1 MPCLFII
8 IIITFRNYVKVY
20 LLHSLTDV
28 TSLISM
34 RLWKSLARQLMFSM
48 GQSGALVVVG
58 LAVVV
63 VVIVCPDP
71 PPPIGGRHASDWRT
85 AAIAIK
91 MVSLCMTLALQKC
104 QLIVPFAF
112 KFCLFIQKK
121 IKDKCVILI

>member
-63 VVIVCPDP
+63 VPFAVVPPAVVDFMVVVAPDP
-71 PPPIGGRHASDWRT
+71 PPPPPIGMQASDCRM
-85 AAIAIK
+85 AAKAIK
-91 MVSLCMTLALQKC
+91 MVNL
-104 QLIVPFAF
+104 
-112 KFCLFIQKK
+112 
-121 IKDKCVILI
+121 